1 MKREGKQMVLKVA
14 ERGRIPPFIVMDV
27 MQAAADRAAEGV
39 DVLHLEVGQPSTAAP
54 RRVIEAAKAALDH
67 DKLGYTLAFGLP
79 ALRERIAGH
88 YRAWY
93 RIDIPIER
101 IAATKGSSAAFLL
114 SFLAAFD
121 PGDRVAMVSPGYPA
135 YRNILSTLGIDPVL
149 ILSGPE
155 HRFQPTP
162 ALLDALDRP
171 IDGLI
176 LASPSN
182 PTGTMV
188 GAEEMRALTAYCRAK
203 GIRMVSDEIYHGI
216 GYGTPAVS
224 ALESE
229 PDTLV
234 INSFSKFFSMT
245 GWRLGWM
252 IVPPDLVRSI
262 ECLAQNMFISPPTL
276 SQHAA
281 IAAFDCYDEAEANVR
296 RYARNREVLL
306 NDLPA
311 AGLSDLAPADGAFYI
326 YANVSNFTNDSIDF
340 CRRMLA
346 ETGVACTPGV
356 DFDPD
361 RGNATVR
368 FSFAGSTD
376 EVTEACRRMK
386 VWLKR

>member
-1 MKREGKQMVLKVA
+1 MVLKAA

-67 DKLGYTLAFGLP
+67 DTLGYTLAFGLP
-79 ALRERIAGH
+79 ALRERIAAH

-93 RIDIPIER
+93 GIDIPIER

-121 PGDRVAMVSPGYPA
+121 PGDRVAMVPPGYPA
-135 YRNILSTLGIDPVL
+135 YRNILSALGIKPVL

-203 GIRMVSDEIYHGI
+203 GIRMVSDEIYRGI
-216 GYGTPAVS
+216 SYGMPAVS
-224 ALESE
+224 ALQSE

-234 INSFSKFFSMT
+234 INSFPKFFSMT

-306 NDLPA
+306 NDLPG